1 MKPGIELVR
10 LIAVILITFT
20 HTRNNLES
28 GFTYF
33 IVEELPKYGTAILSI
48 ISGYLYYTI
57 SRHKAGLF
65 DKKIKSFLKIKKG
78 SKLTKVYFYLL
89 FSQIN

>member
-33 IVEELPKYGTAILSI
+33 IVEELPKFQPLIHNLWLFV
-48 ISGYLYYTI
+48 LY
-57 SRHKAGLF
+57 H
-65 DKKIKSFLKIKKG
+65 LK
-78 SKLTKVYFYLL
+78 T
-89 FSQIN
+89 

>member
-1 MKPGIELVR
+1 MKPGIDVVR

-57 SRHKAGLF
+57 SRHKTDYLIR
-65 DKKIKSFLKIKKG
+65 KLKA
-78 SKLTKVYFYLL
+78 
-89 FSQIN
+89 